1 MEEVLDD
8 HAEKKEAEMDIP
20 EEEGDAER
28 KEAMMS
34 KRKGDHHYHNKVPP
48 FTPDPEHYTRKQHT
62 WKAKVAYETEDA
74 AWEFLNQR
82 PELKAQGYVA
92 YQCKT
97 CQKWHVGN

>member
-1 MEEVLDD
+1 
-8 HAEKKEAEMDIP
+8 
-20 EEEGDAER
+20 
-28 KEAMMS
+28 MMS

-74 AWEFLNQR
+74 TWEFLNQR

-97 CQKWHVGN
+97 CQKWHIGKLRVKN

>member
-1 MEEVLDD
+1 
-8 HAEKKEAEMDIP
+8 
-20 EEEGDAER
+20 
-28 KEAMMS
+28 MMS

-62 WKAKVAYETEDA
+62 WKAKVTYETEDA

-97 CQKWHVGN
+97 CQKWHVGRVRGKMRN